1 MSSPAFYKEL
11 LDAIYHGDAKLG
23 ASNDSFDEVTLTEA
37 IMVNGGKACLPANTT
52 LRIQRPVGVR

>member
-37 IMVNGGKACLPANTT
+37 IMVNGGTFLPANTM
-52 LRIQRPVGVR
+52 LKIQRPVGVQ